1 MMEME
6 LEAIKGRNAEI
17 YLEYLN
23 SSIAKNAATKNT
35 TYKTYLNNMKQF
47 VEYLKVYENNRYL
60 LSKDTL
66 KFIVSILERYIR
78 YCREVKGNNA
88 RTINNKIT
96 AISSF
101 YIWGVKRDLIAT
113 HPFRDKLD
121 RLKVTDV
128 EKRRNSYYLTNK
140 EIIEINI
147 KMEMDKRYDL
157 QDRIIFNLI
166 IDTACRIS
174 ALQSIKINNIDLEQG
189 IITGI
194 VEKEQKI
201 VEFVIFEDTV
211 KLIRE
216 WLECRNDNVE
226 YLLVTKYKKVIKQMS
241 KSTIRDRVRKI
252 GKLVGIDNL
261 YPHSLRKTSINLI
274 AKTAGIDLASEFA
287 NHSGTDVTKKHYVK
301 KTSARERKNKLLEIR
316 KKTGF

>member
-1 MMEME
+1 MN
-6 LEAIKGRNAEI
+6 KNWEI
-17 YLEYLN
+17 YKEYLN
-23 SSIAKNAATKNT
+23 SCIARNEAVKNT
-35 TYKTYLNNMKQF
+35 TYRTYTNSMKQF
-47 VEYLKVYENNRYL
+47 IEYLKKYEKNKYL

-66 KFIVSILERYIR
+66 ESTVSIMEKYIR
-78 YCREVKGNNA
+78 HCREKLNNNA

-101 YIWGVKRDLIAT
+101 YIWAVKRGLIEV

-128 EKRRNSYYLTNK
+128 EKRRKSYYLSSK
-140 EIIEINI
+140 EIVEIQV
-147 KMEMDKRYDL
+147 KMKLSEKYDL

-174 ALQSIKINNIDLEQG
+174 ALQSIKLENIDLENG

-201 VEFVIFEDTV
+201 VEFAIFEETIE
-211 KLIRE
+211 LIRE
-216 WLECRNDNVE
+216 WLKCRKNSAE
-226 YLLVTKYKKVIKQMS
+226 YLFVTKYRGIFKQMS

-252 GKLVGIDNL
+252 GKLVEIDNL
-261 YPHSLRKTSINLI
+261 YPHSLRKTSINLL
-274 AKTAGIDLASEFA
+274 AEVGGIDLASEFA
-287 NHSGTDVTKKHYVK
+287 NHSGIDVTKKHYIK
-301 KTSARERKNKLLEIR
+301 KKSARDRKEKLIQMRR
-316 KKTGF
+316 KIGF

>member
-1 MMEME
+1 MNENW
-6 LEAIKGRNAEI
+6 KI
-17 YLEYLN
+17 YKEYLN
-23 SSIAKNAATKNT
+23 SCIARNEAVKNT
-35 TYKTYLNNMKQF
+35 TYRTYANSMKLF
-47 VEYLKVYENNRYL
+47 IKYLKKYEGNKYL

-66 KFIVSILERYIR
+66 KSTVSILEKYIR
-78 YCREVKGNNA
+78 HCREIKGNNA

-101 YIWGVKRDLIAT
+101 YIWAVKRGLIEV

-128 EKRRNSYYLTNK
+128 EKRRKSYFLSSK
-140 EIIEINI
+140 EIVEIQV
-147 KMEMDKRYDL
+147 KMKLSKKYDL

-174 ALQSIKINNIDLEQG
+174 ALQSIKLENIDLENG
-189 IITGI
+189 IIAGI

-201 VEFVIFEDTV
+201 VEFAIFEETIE
-211 KLIRE
+211 LIKE
-216 WLECRNDNVE
+216 WLKCRKNSAE
-226 YLLVTKYKKVIKQMS
+226 YLFVTKYRGIFKQMS

-261 YPHSLRKTSINLI
+261 YPHSLRKTSINLL
-274 AKTAGIDLASEFA
+274 AEVGGIDLASEFA
-287 NHSGTDVTKKHYVK
+287 NHSGVDVTKKHYIK
-301 KTSARERKNKLLEIR
+301 KTTATERKSKLLEIR
-316 KKTGF
+316 KKIGF

>member
-1 MMEME
+1 MMKME
-6 LEAIKGRNAEI
+6 LQELKGRNAEI

-23 SSIAKNAATKNT
+23 SNIAKNAATKNT

-47 VEYLKVYENNRYL
+47 VEYLRVYENNRYL

-66 KFIVSILERYIR
+66 KIIVSVLERYIR

-101 YIWGVKRDLIAT
+101 YIWAVKRDLIAT

-128 EKRRNSYYLTNK
+128 EKRRNSYYLSNK

-147 KMEMDKRYDL
+147 KMEMDKRFDL

-174 ALQSIKINNIDLEQG
+174 ALQSIKLGNIDLESG
-189 IITGI
+189 IIFGI

-201 VEFVIFEDTV
+201 VEFAIFEETV
-211 KLIRE
+211 NLIRE
-216 WLECRNDNVE
+216 WLRCRNDNVE
-226 YLLVTKYKKVIKQMS
+226 YLLTTKYGGVFKQMS
-241 KSTIRDRVRKI
+241 KSTIRDRVKKI
-252 GKLVGIDNL
+252 GKLVGIENL

-316 KKTGF
+316 KKAGF

>member
-1 MMEME
+1 ME
-6 LEAIKGRNAEI
+6 LQELKGRNAEI

-23 SSIAKNAATKNT
+23 SSIAKNVATKNT

-47 VEYLKVYENNRYL
+47 VEYLRVYENNRYL
-60 LSKDTL
+60 LSKETL

-101 YIWGVKRDLIAT
+101 YIWAVKRDLIAT

-128 EKRRNSYYLTNK
+128 EKRRNSYYLSNK
-140 EIIEINI
+140 EIIEINV
-147 KMEMDKRYDL
+147 KMEMDKRFDL

-174 ALQSIKINNIDLEQG
+174 ALQSIKLENIDLENG
-189 IITGI
+189 IISGI

-201 VEFVIFEDTV
+201 VEFAIFEETIN
-211 KLIRE
+211 LIKE
-216 WLECRNDNVE
+216 WLRCRRTDNIE
-226 YLLVTKYKKVIKQMS
+226 YLLVTKYNGVFKQMS
-241 KSTIRDRVRKI
+241 KSTIRDRVKKI
-252 GKLVGIDNL
+252 GKLVGIENL
-261 YPHSLRKTSINLI
+261 YPHSFSSYFVFPIARTSTQI
-274 AKTAGIDLASEFA
+274 F
-287 NHSGTDVTKKHYVK
+287 
-301 KTSARERKNKLLEIR
+301 
-316 KKTGF
+316 

>member
-1 MMEME
+1 ME
-6 LEAIKGRNAEI
+6 LEVITGRNAQI
-17 YLEYLN
+17 YVEYLN
-23 SSIAKNAATKNT
+23 SCVAKNEATKNT
-35 TYKTYLNNMKQF
+35 TYKTYFNNMKQF
-47 VEYLKVYENNRYL
+47 VEYIKKYENNRYL

-66 KFIVSILERYIR
+66 KIIVSVLQRYIR
-78 YCREVKGNNA
+78 YCREAKGNNA

-101 YIWGVKRDLIAT
+101 YIWAVKRDLIAT

-147 KMEMDKRYDL
+147 KMQMEKNFNL

-174 ALQSIKINNIDLEQG
+174 ALQSIRIDNINLEQG
-189 IITGI
+189 IISGI

-201 VEFVIFEDTV
+201 VEFAVFEETV
-211 KLIRE
+211 SLIKE
-216 WLECRNDNVE
+216 WLECR
-226 YLLVTKYKKVIKQMS
+226 KKIK
-241 KSTIRDRVRKI
+241 
-252 GKLVGIDNL
+252 
-261 YPHSLRKTSINLI
+261 SI
-274 AKTAGIDLASEFA
+274 A
-287 NHSGTDVTKKHYVK
+287 NIC
-301 KTSARERKNKLLEIR
+301 L
-316 KKTGF
+316 

>member
-1 MMEME
+1 ME
-6 LEAIKGRNAEI
+6 KNWEI
-17 YLEYLN
+17 YEEYLN
-23 SSIAKNAATKNT
+23 SCIARNEAVKNT
-35 TYKTYLNNMKQF
+35 TYRTYTNSMKQF
-47 VEYLKVYENNRYL
+47 IEYLKKYEKNKYL

-66 KFIVSILERYIR
+66 KSTVSIFEKYIR
-78 YCREVKGNNA
+78 HCREVKGNNA

-101 YIWGVKRDLIAT
+101 YIWAVKRDLIAT

-128 EKRRNSYYLTNK
+128 EKKRKSYYLSSK
-140 EIIEINI
+140 EIVEIQV
-147 KMEMDKRYDL
+147 KMKLSEKYDL

-174 ALQSIKINNIDLEQG
+174 ALQSIKLENIDLENG

-201 VEFVIFEDTV
+201 VEFAIFEETIE
-211 KLIRE
+211 LIKE
-216 WLECRNDNVE
+216 WLKCRKNSAE
-226 YLLVTKYKKVIKQMS
+226 YLFVTKYRGIYKQMS

-261 YPHSLRKTSINLI
+261 YPHSLRKTSINLL
-274 AKTAGIDLASEFA
+274 AEVGGIDLASEFA
-287 NHSGTDVTKKHYVK
+287 NHSGIDVTKKHYIK
-301 KTSARERKNKLLEIR
+301 KKSAKDRKEKLIQMRR
-316 KKTGF
+316 KIGF